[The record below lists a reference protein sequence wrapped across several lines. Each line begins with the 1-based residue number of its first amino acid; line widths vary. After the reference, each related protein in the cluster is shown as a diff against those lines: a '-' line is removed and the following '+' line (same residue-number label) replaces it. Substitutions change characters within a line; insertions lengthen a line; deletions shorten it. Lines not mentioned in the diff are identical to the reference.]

1 MKITEFFNKTKGLS
15 FFIFSLAITLISFS
29 FLSKN
34 QFPGIPF
41 RFSEY
46 IIKHLSFPKAD
57 LFTWVSDHV
66 TYCCDEWLSFLLL
79 HFVYRLSGVVG
90 MFFLFVTI
98 SMIIFFIIMRYNR
111 NTLGDHFIMFLILFI
126 FAAINFSRFFAFEGI
141 IVCCILFTL
150 ELMILYSNRT
160 ADTKS
165 IYLIPFIA
173 CLWANTYGHFS
184 NVSYLLCILFL
195 IDAAIVKQKEASK
208 SIIRLGSM
216 VALSFIGICI
226 NPYGIKMLAY
236 PYQHNLSSRV
246 NQYLGSGAPDAKE
259 FNSLLFGF
267 IPLVLVMML
276 FILQRSKVEVID
288 FLLFGLTAFATFAHE
303 RNIIFFLIAASFYI
317 GKYAIDFSEV
327 SLYGK
332 PIQITFSLKNQWTM
346 ICAVVILI
354 VSICISFG
362 TGYSTLKKKEF
373 MKQPLSASAIEAIQK
388 ENPKRPYTSPI
399 LGDALIAGNIPVF
412 TDHRSYIYQNY
423 NLSDAE
429 NIDFLFSGFQAPKSI
444 KSQIEVRS
452 DLVEYYFDKYEF
464 DGFIVYKNNSLYPYL
479 NALPDQYTK
488 QYDDSMIAY
497 FKRN

>member
-1 MKITEFFNKTKGLS
+1 MKGLS
-15 FFIFSLAITLISFS
+15 LFILSLAITLISFS

-57 LFTWVSDHV
+57 LFTWVSNHV

-79 HFVYRLSGVVG
+79 HFVHRVSGVSG
-90 MFFLFVTI
+90 MFALFVII
-98 SMIIFFIIMRYNR
+98 SMILFFIIMRYNR
-111 NTLGDHFIMFLILFI
+111 NTLANHFVMFLILFI

-141 IVCCILFTL
+141 IVCCVLFAL
-150 ELMILYSNRT
+150 ELMILYSNR
-160 ADTKS
+160 ASDTRT
-165 IYLIPFIA
+165 IYLIPFLA

-184 NVSYLLCILFL
+184 NVSYLLCVLFL
-195 IDAAIVKQKEASK
+195 IDAAIAKRTSESK
-208 SIIRLGSM
+208 SLIPLGS
-216 VALSFIGICI
+216 VTALSFIGICI

-236 PYQHNLSSRV
+236 PYQYNLSSRV

-259 FNSLLFGF
+259 LYSLLFGF

-276 FILQRSKVEVID
+276 FIIQRSKVEVID

-303 RNIIFFLIAASFYI
+303 RNIIFFLIAAGFYI
-317 GKYAIDFSEV
+317 GKYAVDFSEI
-327 SLYGK
+327 SLFGK
-332 PIQITFSLKNQWTM
+332 PLRIAFSLKDQWTM
-346 ICAVVILI
+346 VCAVVVLI
-354 VSICISFG
+354 ASVCVSFG
-362 TGYSTLKKKEF
+362 TGHSTLKKKEF

-399 LGDALIAGNIPVF
+399 LGNALIAGDIPVF
-412 TDHRSYIYQNY
+412 TDYRSYIYQDY

-429 NIDFLFSGFQAPKSI
+429 NIDFLFSGFHAPKSVE
-444 KSQIEVRS
+444 SQIKVRS
-452 DLVEYYFDKYEF
+452 DLVEYYFDKYDF

-488 QYDDSMIAY
+488 QYDDSMVAY